1 MVSLVDNTIWQSL
14 TTKDNPVSQA
24 DQSTILQRILETSRQ
39 MSETRELDPL
49 LVYVMDQALELTNG
63 EHGYLVL
70 IQGNSL
76 DFRVTRGTPYEGD
89 KSESPVSHSI
99 IRRVVESRVPVLEHD
114 AMSGSQNF
122 TTSVYRLQLRSVLCV
137 PLMAQAEL
145 LGVIYIENRSIVGAF
160 TEADVPLVMIF
171 ASQAAVAIRNAQL
184 NYQQDVLMAHL
195 ESIVQERTAELD
207 LARREAEAGWFAAL
221 EENRLRTGMLGN
233 ITHDLRSPLNVVVN
247 ALEWMRMGE
256 FGEINTDQQEWIG
269 RSLSAIQQVLRL
281 VNDIFDLSKID
292 QGKFEL
298 FPRVVEIGPLLEQ
311 TLAIAEGVKRNTE
324 VEFRAEITPNL
335 PPIWADPDRV
345 QQILINLF
353 TNAFKFT
360 QQGSVTLRVDRP
372 YALNSVLF
380 MVIDTGDGIAEDEQA
395 RLFDRFQQAGDKED
409 RKRRGTGLGLAI
421 CKEIVE
427 RHGGEIWLESQLG
440 QGTTFYF
447 TLPIA
452 EE

>member
-1 MVSLVDNTIWQSL
+1 MSET
-14 TTKDNPVSQA
+14 
-24 DQSTILQRILETSRQ
+24 DQTTILQRILETSRR

-49 LVYVMDQALELTNG
+49 LVYVMDQALALTKG

-70 IQGNSL
+70 IVADGTL
-76 DFRVTRGTPYEGD
+76 DFRVTRGTPFEGD
-89 KSESPVSHSI
+89 QNESPVSHTI
-99 IRRVVESRVPVLEHD
+99 IRRVVESREPVLEHD
-114 AMSGSQNF
+114 ALSDIRSF
-122 TTSVYRLQLRSVLCV
+122 TESVLRLQLRSVLCV

-145 LGVIYIENRSIVGAF
+145 LGVVYIENRNMIGAF
-160 TEADVPLVMIF
+160 TKDDVPLIMIF

-184 NYQQDVLMAHL
+184 NDQQNELMAHL
-195 ESIVQERTAELD
+195 EAIVQERTAELD
-207 LARREAEAGWFAAL
+207 MARREAEAGWFAAL
-221 EENRLRTGMLGN
+221 EENRLRTNMLGN
-233 ITHDLRSPLNVVVN
+233 IAHDLRSPLNVVVN
-247 ALEWMRMGE
+247 ALEWMQMGE
-256 FGEINTDQQEWIG
+256 FGTISADQEEWIG
-269 RSLSAIQQVLRL
+269 RSLNAIQQVLRL

-298 FPRVVEIGPLLEQ
+298 FPREVELEPLLEQ
-311 TLAIAEGVKRNTE
+311 TLAIAEGVKRNTT

-360 QQGSVTLRVDRP
+360 QTGSVTLRVDRP

-380 MVIDTGDGIAEDEQA
+380 MVIDTGDGIAESEQE
-395 RLFDRFQQAGDKED
+395 RIFDRFQQAGDKED
-409 RKRRGTGLGLAI
+409 RKKRGTGLGLAI

-440 QGTTFYF
+440 KGTTFYF

-452 EE
+452 DA

>member
-1 MVSLVDNTIWQSL
+1 M
-14 TTKDNPVSQA
+14 SQA
-24 DQSTILQRILETSRQ
+24 DQTTILQRILETSRQ
-39 MSETRELDPL
+39 MSETRELEPL
-49 LVYVMDQALELTNG
+49 LIYVMDQALDLTKG

-70 IQGNSL
+70 IDEDGIL
-76 DFRVTRGTPYEGD
+76 DFRVTRGTPFEGEQ
-89 KSESPVSHSI
+89 SESPVSHTI
-99 IRRVVESRVPVLEHD
+99 IGRVVESREPLLEHD
-114 AMSGSQNF
+114 AMSGLQSF

-145 LGVIYIENRSIVGAF
+145 LGVLYIENRSIIGAF
-160 TEADVPLVMIF
+160 TEADVPPVMIF

-184 NYQQDVLMAHL
+184 NYQQAMIMAHL
-195 ESIVQERTAELD
+195 EAIVQERTAELD

-221 EENRLRTGMLGN
+221 EENRLRTAMLGN
-233 ITHDLRSPLNVVVN
+233 IAHDLRSPLNVVVN

-256 FGEINTDQQEWIG
+256 FGATTPDQEEWIG
-269 RSLSAIQQVLRL
+269 RSLNAIQQVLRL

-298 FPRVVEIGPLLEQ
+298 FPREVETESLLEQ
-311 TLAIAEGVKRNTE
+311 TLAIVEGVKRNTA
-324 VEFRAEITPNL
+324 VDFRAEIAPNL

-372 YALNSVLF
+372 YALHSVLF
-380 MVIDTGDGIAEDEQA
+380 MVIDTGDGIAEDEQE

-440 QGTTFYF
+440 KGTTFYF

-452 EE
+452 NVEQ